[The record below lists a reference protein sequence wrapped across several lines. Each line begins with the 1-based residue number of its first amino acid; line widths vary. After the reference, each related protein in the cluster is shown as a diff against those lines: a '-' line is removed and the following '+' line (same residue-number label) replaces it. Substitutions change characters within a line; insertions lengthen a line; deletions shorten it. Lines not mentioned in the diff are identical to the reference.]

1 MRSILPAVYV
11 LLLSV
16 LVCGCIQSPSV
27 PPVTP
32 AETSGV
38 SVFILPDTTATEHPP
53 HMAVNITATETATE
67 VVIQVDGGN
76 DAAALTS
83 LNIRITNQDGTTIQ
97 RTIQSPVVGNPYK
110 IQYFRIA
117 NAANVNIIGTFSDG
131 YQQTLLMTSF

>member
-16 LVCGCIQSPSV
+16 LVCGCIQSPSA

-38 SVFILPDTTATEHPP
+38 PVFRLPDTTATGHSR
-53 HMAVNITATETATE
+53 MAVNITATETATD

-76 DAAALTS
+76 DAAALRS

-97 RTIQSPVVGNPYK
+97 RTIQSPVIGNPYK

>member
-1 MRSILPAVYV
+1 
-11 LLLSV
+11 
-16 LVCGCIQSPSV
+16 
-27 PPVTP
+27 
-32 AETSGV
+32 
-38 SVFILPDTTATEHPP
+38 
-53 HMAVNITATETATE
+53 MAVNITATETATE
-67 VVIQVDGGN
+67 VVIRVDGGN

>member
-53 HMAVNITATETATE
+53 HMAVNITVTETATE
-67 VVIQVDGGN
+67 VVIRVDGGN

-83 LNIRITNQDGTTIQ
+83 
-97 RTIQSPVVGNPYK
+97 
-110 IQYFRIA
+110 
-117 NAANVNIIGTFSDG
+117 
-131 YQQTLLMTSF
+131 